1 MTGTSL
7 APRPRAS
14 RWLLAGWMATA
25 AFVGFRFVPAANA
38 SHTHTGWD
46 QKHIATIHGNDGPAG
61 GGSGPGSLDEEYC
74 IMSETSAMPASTIAP
89 FIQETLAALSFDTIW
104 DGSADWR
111 VDLWR
116 TQKYCN
122 EYSTADRNRIEIE
135 YRVRETWA
143 SVCGGDIYAC
153 VTSVSPVTDSSGAH
167 QHYKYMNVHLKR
179 EQMAALG
186 STTRARKFIN
196 HETGHVLGLRDPEYY
211 GHCMH
216 SVMHNNLYSS
226 LGCTDPVWHPTPSDF
241 ASVRS
246 IANRTN

>member
-1 MTGTSL
+1 MAQTSPT
-7 APRPRAS
+7 PRPRMS

-25 AFVGFRFVPAANA
+25 AFAGFRFVPTANA

-74 IMSETSAMPASTIAP
+74 IMSSTSGMPASTIAP
-89 FIQETLAALSFDTIW
+89 FIQQTLTQLSFDVIW

-116 TQKYCN
+116 TQKFCN
-122 EYSTADRNRIEIE
+122 EYSTADRNRIEVE
-135 YRVRETWA
+135 YRVAESWA

-186 STTRARKFIN
+186 STDRARKFIN
-196 HETGHVLGLRDPEYY
+196 HETGHVLGLRDPNYY

-216 SVMHNNLYSS
+216 SVMHNNLYLS
-226 LGCTDPVWHPTPSDF
+226 LGCTDPVWHPTSSDF
-241 ASVRS
+241 ASVRN
-246 IANRTN
+246 IANRAN